1 MPAATTRAGRR
12 PTAIGNV
19 RRPIVRSAA
28 SSSTSFTTS
37 RTRCNQAAS
46 TQGTTPAAGSPTAS
60 APKNG
65 GDPPTTATA
74 TFPSNGPGF
83 RGGAQRNKTATAANE
98 AGDHA
103 PRTQPPPPPP
113 PHPPA

>member
-65 GDPPTTATA
+65 GDPAPPATA
-74 TFPSNGPGF
+74 PLPSNR
-83 RGGAQRNKTATAANE
+83 RGLESGGENNTTRKAAK
-98 AGDHA
+98 AGTERHT
-103 PRTQPPPPPP
+103 PPQPPLPP
-113 PHPPA
+113 